1 MSISASTT
9 LISLDDGLSRPN
21 NSYVDVI
28 AVVADIGALDRDTFF
43 PVGIREV
50 TLKDDRCAYF
60 LFIMY

>member
-9 LISLDDGLSRPN
+9 LISLDDGLSHPN
-21 NSYVDVI
+21 NSYVDFI
-28 AVVADIGALDRDTFF
+28 AVVDDVGTLDRDTFF

-50 TLKDDRCAYF
+50 TLKDDRCADF